1 MAEVVRGSERMHE
14 RKYQDCV
21 SFTDLCG
28 CADPHCTPEMKCEN
42 LPPMDAN
49 GLADPYVRVDLFPP
63 VPGINRQKTDILKE
77 TRQPNFE
84 GEMFTL

>member
-1 MAEVVRGSERMHE
+1 M
-14 RKYQDCV
+14 
-21 SFTDLCG
+21 
-28 CADPHCTPEMKCEN
+28 PEIKCEN

-49 GLADPYVRVDLFPP
+49 GLADPYVRVDLLPS
-63 VPGINRQKTDILKE
+63 VPGVNRQKTDILKE